1 MNEQSAVA
9 LANLL
14 SVLIPLGVKTYSSI
28 QSAYSDK
35 VKPLSEILDAA
46 DQNWQGVLDVANAE
60 MAKLNLPPDPP
71 PSV

>member
-28 QSAYSDK
+28 QAAYSDK
-35 VKPLSEILDAA
+35 VKPLADILDAA
-46 DQNWQGVLDVANAE
+46 DSNWQAVLDTANAE
-60 MAKLNLPPDPP
+60 MAKLNLPPEPP
-71 PSV
+71 PAV